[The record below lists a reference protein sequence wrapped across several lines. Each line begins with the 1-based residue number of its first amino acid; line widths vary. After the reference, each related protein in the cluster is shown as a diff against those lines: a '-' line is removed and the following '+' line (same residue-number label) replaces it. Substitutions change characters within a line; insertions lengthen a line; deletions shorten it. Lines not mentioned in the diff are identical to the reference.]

1 MGAQAP
7 VSETARDE
15 VREGMNDYDAIVAE
29 VRRFVVDNFLFGQD
43 DGGLRP
49 ADSLLEKGIV
59 DSTGVLELAQFLE
72 TRYGVKIADEEF
84 VPENLDSLERV
95 AGFVARKR
103 G

>member
-1 MGAQAP
+1 
-7 VSETARDE
+7 
-15 VREGMNDYDAIVAE
+15 MNDHDAIVAE

-43 DGGLRP
+43 DGRLRP
-49 ADSLLEKGIV
+49 TDSLLGKGMI

-72 TRYGVKIADEEF
+72 TRFGVKIADEEF

-95 AGFVARKR
+95 ASFVARKL